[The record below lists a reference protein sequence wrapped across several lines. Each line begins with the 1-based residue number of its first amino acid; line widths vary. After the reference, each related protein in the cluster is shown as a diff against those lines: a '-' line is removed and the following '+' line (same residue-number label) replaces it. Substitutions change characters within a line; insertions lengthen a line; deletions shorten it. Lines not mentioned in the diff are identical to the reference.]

1 MVLYQD
7 LMEIAP
13 EDEANRLAFVQA
25 AINRH
30 KGSEEYKMA
39 VTADKYDR
47 KQNETI
53 DNYERTITTITGQM
67 VPDEWSPNHKTKKNF
82 FNYFVTQQN
91 QFLLGNGVVWK
102 KDDTKEKLG
111 DDFDTRL
118 QDAGRCALVQGEAF
132 GFWNLDHMDVFKLT
146 EFVPILDEENGA
158 LMAGIRFWQV
168 DEGRPMRAV
177 LYEVDGYTS
186 YIWNERD
193 EKGKINE
200 TGRVYRE
207 KQSYITKVTYTEVD
221 GAEIL
226 EGKNYPSFPIVPL
239 WGNRHHQSELVGI
252 QEGID
257 AYDLIKNGFLND
269 LDTAQIYWIL
279 KGAGG
284 MDDIDMVKFL
294 ERIHMTKMANLD
306 DDQTAEPVSVQIP
319 YEARER
325 LLDRIKADLYED
337 YMALNIAEIR
347 SGAVTATEILAAYEP
362 LNNKADGYEYCIRD
376 FLKGILA
383 IAGIDDQ
390 PSFTRSKL
398 VNVSEEI
405 QTVMQA
411 ATALDEEYVTRKVLT
426 LLGDID
432 QVDEVLE
439 RMEADELK
447 RQEDALNMMAQT
459 ESIKA
464 AASQGMIQ
472 EGENNEDKAESI
484 T

>member
-13 EDEANRLAFVQA
+13 TDEHNRLAFVQA
-25 AINRH
+25 AISKH
-30 KGSEEYKMA
+30 KASKEYQMA

-53 DNYERTITTITGQM
+53 DDYEKTITTMTGQ
-67 VPDEWSPNHKTKKNF
+67 VVHDDWSPNHKTKKNF

-102 KDDTKEKLG
+102 EESTKGKLG

-118 QDAGRCALVQGEAF
+118 QEAGRYALVHGESF

-146 EFVPILDEENGA
+146 EFVPIVDEENGA

-168 DEGRPMRAV
+168 EDGRPMRAV
-177 LYEVDGYTS
+177 LYEIDGYTG

-193 EKGKINE
+193 EKGELKE
-200 TGRVYRE
+200 SGRVYRE
-207 KQSYITKVTYTEVD
+207 KQPYVTKVTYTEVD
-221 GAEIL
+221 GTEIL
-226 EGKNYPSFPIVPL
+226 EGKNYPTFPIVPM
-239 WGNRHHQSELVGI
+239 WGNIHHQSELVGI

-257 AYDLIKNGFLND
+257 AYDLIKNGYLND

-279 KGAGG
+279 HGAGG

-294 ERIHMTKMANLD
+294 ERLHMTKMANLD
-306 DDQTAEPVSVQIP
+306 ADQVADPVTVNIP

-325 LLDRIKADLYED
+325 LLDRIKKDLYED

-347 SGAVTATEILAAYEP
+347 SGAATATEILAAYEP
-362 LNNKADGYEYCIRD
+362 MNNKADGYEYCVRD
-376 FLKGILA
+376 FLKGILS
-383 IAGIDDQ
+383 IAGIEDQ

-411 ATALDEEYVTRKVLT
+411 ASALDEEYVTRKVLT

-432 QVDEVLE
+432 QANEVLE
-439 RMEADELK
+439 RMAADELQ
-447 RQEDALNMMAQT
+447 RQETALNMMAQE

-464 AASQGMIQ
+464 AAQVPQ
-472 EGENNEDKAESI
+472 EAEVVA
-484 T
+484 